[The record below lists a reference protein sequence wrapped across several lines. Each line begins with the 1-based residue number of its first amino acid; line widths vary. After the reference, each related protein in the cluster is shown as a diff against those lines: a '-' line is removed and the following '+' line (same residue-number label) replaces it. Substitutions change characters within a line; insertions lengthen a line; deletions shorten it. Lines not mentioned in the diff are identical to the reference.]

1 VDSQEEARVTKTR
14 QKQNAD
20 PEGERAADRRAE
32 GEGAVGWKDDGRST
46 EWSGSYF
53 AVPSA
58 RGTLDYAR
66 RMNRK
71 VAGSVHK
78 GEAESRGNLPQVARD
93 AAQRGTERWEKG

>member
-1 VDSQEEARVTKTR
+1 M
-14 QKQNAD
+14 
-20 PEGERAADRRAE
+20 
-32 GEGAVGWKDDGRST
+32 DGK

-71 VAGSVHK
+71 VAGSMHK

-93 AAQRGTERWEKG
+93 AASTERWEKA